1 MCNVIQFRSI
11 ISLAFSFLLVSPH
24 GVSAQQS
31 RASAAESE
39 LRQVIR
45 QYDEALRRVDVAAI
59 ERVFAQ
65 EYFFVNPRGQRVTR
79 AERLAN
85 LREGRTTLD
94 TVVHAPRDEHFRMYS
109 DSVVLYTAQLTLV
122 GRYGGQ
128 AQQGKARAMVL
139 WVKRDGR
146 WQQAASQL
154 TSITPP

>member
-11 ISLAFSFLLVSPH
+11 IFLAFSLLLVSPH

-85 LREGRTTLD
+85 LREGRTALD
-94 TVVHAPRDEHFRMYS
+94 TVVHAPQDEHFRMYS
-109 DSVVLYTAQLTLV
+109 DSVVLYTAQLRWSADTAARHSK
-122 GRYGGQ
+122 GRP
-128 AQQGKARAMVL
+128 ARWCSGSSAM
-139 WVKRDGR
+139 
-146 WQQAASQL
+146 AAGSRQRA
-154 TSITPP
+154 S